1 LAKVVKLK
9 DESWGAAEEILY
21 TSEEAL
27 ERTGGWIE
35 DMMYTA

>member
-1 LAKVVKLK
+1 LK

-21 TSEEAL
+21 TGEEAQ

-35 DMMYTA
+35 DMIYTA